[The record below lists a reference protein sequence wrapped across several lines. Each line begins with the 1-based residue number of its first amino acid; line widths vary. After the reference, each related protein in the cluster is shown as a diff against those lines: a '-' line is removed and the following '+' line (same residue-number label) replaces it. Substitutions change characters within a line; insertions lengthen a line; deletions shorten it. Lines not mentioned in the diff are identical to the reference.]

1 MAYTCR
7 ESLGEAANEMAND
20 LPDAPS
26 EGAFFPAPYGWP
38 KLPDGLNGLPGSKC
52 FGSFD
57 EGQACYVTV
66 GSAAWRRWLAMQE
79 PKKRVILGG
88 SRQDRDSVASVLDVS
103 VLPKERPDLSID
115 ADPVGAVTGMLDPD
129 PMPKEYANDPDAG
142 VVPVGEPVDNC
153 MTCRLWNFPARL
165 VAKLLPAGPVSAPV
179 AVGMQWLPWVF
190 WGGIAWWIWR
200 KARG

>member
-1 MAYTCR
+1 
-7 ESLGEAANEMAND
+7 
-20 LPDAPS
+20 
-26 EGAFFPAPYGWP
+26 
-38 KLPDGLNGLPGSKC
+38 
-52 FGSFD
+52 
-57 EGQACYVTV
+57 
-66 GSAAWRRWLAMQE
+66 MQE